1 MNTHKIISAG
11 FAITALAAA
20 SIPALGWTLL
30 GDVIDPPAAVATQ
43 AASDYPPLFGEE
55 SMRAVTVALK
65 LPDELDRNTT
75 LSP

>member
-1 MNTHKIISAG
+1 MNTHKLISAG

-30 GDVIDPPAAVATQ
+30 GDVIDPPAAVAQ
-43 AASDYPPLFGEE
+43 GASDDPPLFGEE
-55 SMRAVTVALK
+55 SMRAVAVALQ
-65 LPDELDRNTT
+65 LPGELDRNET